1 MKIDCKFCLNFGA
14 MGELESSQLWSFA
27 ELESAIFPFPLIHQ
41 YNSSIFYPF
50 LISHHKYNSI
60 KF

>member
-27 ELESAIFPFPLIHQ
+27 ELESTIFSVSSIHQ
-41 YNSSIFYPF
+41 
-50 LISHHKYNSI
+50 
-60 KF
+60 